1 MHIRKFLGVLVIVT
15 FLGATVCPVAADSG
29 TDALFI
35 IGPAILG
42 TALLITLI
50 AVVGTRSKEKT
61 LTEAPGSQPYAT
73 LPAQSAESTDL
84 AMAAPRH
91 SPPAREGSVSAAR
104 SATGFGMLCR
114 QGTGEIAVACW

>member
-1 MHIRKFLGVLVIVT
+1 MHIRKLLGVLVLVT
-15 FLGATVCPVAADSG
+15 FLGATVSPVAADGG

-42 TALLITLI
+42 TALVITLV
-50 AVVGTRSKEKT
+50 AVIGTRSKEKK

-73 LPAQSAESTDL
+73 LPAPSAESADL
-84 AMAAPRH
+84 SMTAPRH
-91 SPPAREGSVSAAR
+91 ALPAREGYASAPR
-104 SATGFGMLCR
+104 SSSGFGMLCR